1 MTEQSQTPL
10 IGPLRRRGWREIMHI
25 RPLSN
30 IPHVALVVTRQGRLA
45 GVVPAND
52 RRVLSDY
59 ITWPYDFRE
68 VDMRERLLL
77 VRCRIESC
85 DAGYE
90 FDATL
95 KLTYQV
101 ERPERVALELEDAL
115 AELESALAQSTR
127 MTSRSF
133 GVEQAAALEENLRE
147 ALLYGDVLRERLE
160 ALGLGLRRADVAV
173 VLDVRARTRAEA
185 LRDHMR
191 ERPLLAH
198 LAIES
203 LEPTTS
209 FEVLLGGSYRL
220 TSRTLMIVALEAH
233 DAAVQEAIAR
243 TLGRI
248 GIAFA
253 PHDYV
258 AAARAM
264 AEALRQDA
272 LLQSELSAAE
282 IELVRPTVRIQPDRQ
297 MIMAAQS
304 AASALPGP
312 ASSDRSRRGPPL
324 LTGPTDLADAPT
336 DAPSWAAL
344 GAMFGRETP
353 RALLPAL
360 TDIPML
366 PAIPNPSVDVDPV
379 EEADLHTSIVKA
391 DRDAS
396 RDPTPAQPAIGAIW
410 RESALADIELSRD
423 FTVESDQQVDNVEAK
438 LGTKSPNELL
448 TEAKLGDPEAD
459 DQLYGDLTS
468 LDQNSDDSL
477 GWLAP
482 LAEGQARITL
492 EQAAPGW
499 ATLGDVTSQAEPATA
514 GQQPDQIP
522 ALPEEAPLDR
532 QRIAH
537 WITLLQAD
545 GPALFKLWSMELI
558 AHPVTLPTILSA
570 LTSDLAALDRADDP
584 HYQHALVEALTI
596 QSERASHIP
605 AGSPKHILDDEPAPD
620 WLGLR
625 RLGQEEVQDD

>member
-10 IGPLRRRGWREIMHI
+10 IGPLRRRGWREIMRI

-30 IPHVALVVTRQGRLA
+30 IPHVALVITRQGRLT
-45 GVVPAND
+45 GVVPVND

-77 VRCRIESC
+77 VRCRVESC

-90 FDATL
+90 FDTTL

-115 AELESALAQSTR
+115 TELESALAQSTR
-127 MTSRSF
+127 MTSRAF
-133 GVEQAAALEENLRE
+133 GIEQAAALEDNLRE
-147 ALLYGDVLRERLE
+147 ALLYGDVLRKRLE

-173 VLDVRARTRAEA
+173 ELDDRSRSRAEA
-185 LRDHMR
+185 LREHMR
-191 ERPLLAH
+191 ERPLLAR

-203 LEPTTS
+203 LEPTIS

-220 TSRTLMIVALEAH
+220 TSRTQIIVALEAH
-233 DAAVQEAIAR
+233 DAAVQDAIAR

-248 GIAFA
+248 GIVFA
-253 PHDYV
+253 PHDYA

-272 LLQSELSAAE
+272 LLQSELSAAK

-297 MIMAAQS
+297 MIVAAQS
-304 AASALPGP
+304 AASALPESD
-312 ASSDRSRRGPPL
+312 SSDRARRGPL
-324 LTGPTDLADAPT
+324 LLSGPTDAPT

-353 RALLPAL
+353 RALP
-360 TDIPML
+360 
-366 PAIPNPSVDVDPV
+366 PAIPNLSMDVDPV
-379 EEADLHTSIVKA
+379 EEADQHTSIVDV
-391 DRDAS
+391 DRNAGS
-396 RDPTPAQPAIGAIW
+396 DPTPDQPAIEAIW
-410 RESALADIELSRD
+410 RESDSTDIDLSRD
-423 FTVESDQQVDNVEAK
+423 FTAESHQQVDNAEAK
-438 LGTKSPNELL
+438 LATESPNELL
-448 TEAKLGDPEAD
+448 TEAKIGDPEAG
-459 DQLYGDLTS
+459 DQLYGDLTN
-468 LDQNSDDSL
+468 LDQDSNESL

-482 LAEGQARITL
+482 LAEDQARIRL

-499 ATLGDVTSQAEPATA
+499 ATLRDVTSQAEPATA
-514 GQQPDQIP
+514 GQQSEQSP
-522 ALPEEAPLDR
+522 ALPEEEPLDR
-532 QRIAH
+532 RRIAH

-558 AHPVTLPTILSA
+558 AQPATLPSILSA
-570 LTSDLAALDRADDP
+570 LTSDLAALDRADDLR
-584 HYQHALVEALTI
+584 YQHALGEALTI
-596 QSERASHIP
+596 QSKQSSSLLSAME
-605 AGSPKHILDDEPAPD
+605 DEPAPD
-620 WLGLR
+620 WLSLR
-625 RLGQEEVQDD
+625 RMGQEEVRDD